1 MSVVEEILP
10 IGALLSNLSVQTPT
24 CEDEAGFHLIVL
36 TFKPTQYLVLR
47 PLANKE
53 QISISPFLSYE
64 RKRVIHLLTNPN
76 WAQPLIGKKLDS
88 VWLDNDEGDRH
99 QIVFTFDEVQ
109 PRPVVKSQG
118 NVHSHTLSF
127 SLKNSVLKLSLQE
140 QIETK
145 KIPLS
150 QKSQVG
156 RISLLKKY
164 IPLLG

>member
-10 IGALLSNLSVQTPT
+10 IGALLSNLSVQTPI

-36 TFKPTQYLVLR
+36 TFKPNQYLVLQ
-47 PLANKE
+47 PLASQE
-53 QISISPFLSYE
+53 QISISPWLSYE
-64 RKRVIHLLTNPN
+64 RKRVIHLLASPN

-99 QIVFTFDEVQ
+99 QIVFTFEAY
-109 PRPVVKSQG
+109 
-118 NVHSHTLSF
+118 TF
-127 SLKNSVLKLSLQE
+127 SLLLNNSVLKVSLQE

-145 KIPLS
+145 KIPLR
-150 QKSQVG
+150 QKLRVG

-164 IPLLG
+164 MPLLG

>member
-1 MSVVEEILP
+1 MSVVEKILP
-10 IGALLSNLSVQTPT
+10 VGALLSNLSVHTPI

-36 TFKPTQYLVLR
+36 TFKPTQYLVLQ
-47 PLANKE
+47 PLASKE
-53 QISISPFLSYE
+53 QISISPLLSYE
-64 RKRVIHLLTNPN
+64 RKRVIHLLTSPN
-76 WAQPLIGKKLDS
+76 WAQPLIGKKLNS

-99 QIVFTFDEVQ
+99 QIVFTFE
-109 PRPVVKSQG
+109 SY
-118 NVHSHTLSF
+118 TLSLF
-127 SLKNSVLKLSLQE
+127 LNNSVLKVSLQE

-150 QKSQVG
+150 KKLRVG